1 MAGRFWLGRSLTL
14 RISQCAL
21 LACFS
26 GADAQMQPVARAG
39 EPASPIRMHDVTA
52 DSGIRFVHTDGSSG
66 RRYYVETVASGLAL
80 FDYDQ
85 DGDEDVYFLNG
96 AALPGMKV
104 KSPPRNALYRNDG
117 GFRFTDVTSQAG
129 VGDTGHGLGV
139 AAGDYD
145 NDGDLD
151 LYINNFGPN
160 VFYRNNGDG
169 TFTDVTEVAGVGNGS
184 QVGAGTCFLD
194 MDADGDLDLY
204 VANYVDFTL
213 EKNRTARISGHPA
226 YVGPMDFP
234 PTSDTLYR
242 NNGDGTFTDV
252 SAESGVASR
261 KGTGMGMVCC
271 DFDRDGDTDIVVGND
286 VAGNFFFRNDGRGH
300 FVEIGLLTGL
310 AYDLSGKPQATMG
323 VDAGD
328 FDNDG
333 LIDVY
338 ATSFQME
345 LATLYKNAGNA
356 MFKDVTRLTGAGE
369 GTLRDVTWGLGMA
382 DFDNDGHRDLFVA
395 CGHLYDNVELFDAAT
410 SYAAR
415 NVLLRNNGKGKF
427 VNVSAQAGD
436 GLQVKISS
444 RGAAIDDLDGDGDL
458 DVVVLNS
465 RREPTILRNDTPPEN
480 HWIQIHLRGS
490 GCNHFGVGTQV
501 IVQAGSLSLVD
512 EVHSGRGYQ
521 SHHGMRLHFG
531 LGPHKRIDQITVK
544 WLGGKE
550 QTLKDLSVD
559 QVLTIDQSDAP

>member
-1 MAGRFWLGRSLTL
+1 
-14 RISQCAL
+14 
-21 LACFS
+21 
-26 GADAQMQPVARAG
+26 MQPAARAG

-52 DSGIRFVHTDGSSG
+52 ASGVRFVHTDGSSG
-66 RRYYVETVASGLAL
+66 RLYYVETVASGLAL

-85 DGDEDVYFLNG
+85 DGDEDIYFLNG

-104 KSPPRNALYRNDG
+104 TSPPRNALYRNDG
-117 GFRFTDVTSQAG
+117 GFRFTEVTSQAG

-151 LYINNFGPN
+151 LYVNNFGPN
-160 VFYRNNGDG
+160 VLYRNNGDG
-169 TFTDVTEVAGVGNGS
+169 TFTDVTDVAGVGNGS

-204 VANYVDFTL
+204 VANYVEFTL
-213 EKNRTARISGHPA
+213 ETNRTARISGHPA

-242 NNGDGTFTDV
+242 NNGDGTFADV
-252 SAESGVASR
+252 SLESGVASR
-261 KGTGMGMVCC
+261 EGTGMGMACC

-286 VAGNFFFRNDGRGH
+286 VAGNFFFRNDGQGH

-323 VDAGD
+323 VEAGD
-328 FDNDG
+328 YDNDG

-345 LATLYKNAGNA
+345 LATLYKNSGNA

-382 DFDNDGHRDLFVA
+382 DFDNDGNRDLFVA
-395 CGHLYDNVELFDAAT
+395 CGHLYDNVESFDAAT
-410 SYAAR
+410 SYAAQ
-415 NVLLRNNGKGKF
+415 NVLLRNNGQGKF
-427 VNVSAQAGD
+427 VNISAQAGD
-436 GLQVKISS
+436 GLQVKLSS
-444 RGAAIDDLDGDGDL
+444 RGAAMDDLDGDGDL
-458 DVVVLNS
+458 DIVVLNS
-465 RREPTILRNDTPPEN
+465 RREPTILRNDTAPEN

-490 GCNHFGVGTQV
+490 NCNRFGVGTQV
-501 IVQAGSLSLVD
+501 FVQAGELSLVD

-521 SHHGMRLHFG
+521 SHYGLRLHFG
-531 LGPHKRIDQITVK
+531 LGQHEQIDQIVVK
-544 WLGGKE
+544 WLGGRE
-550 QTLKDLSVD
+550 QMLEDLSVD
-559 QVLTIDQSDAP
+559 QVLTIQEPVEP